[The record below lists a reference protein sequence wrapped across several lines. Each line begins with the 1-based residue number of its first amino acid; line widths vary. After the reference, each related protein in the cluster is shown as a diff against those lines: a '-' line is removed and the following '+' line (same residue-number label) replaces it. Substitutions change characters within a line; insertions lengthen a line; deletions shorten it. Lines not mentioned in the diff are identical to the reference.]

1 MRKLKKN
8 EKVLVSIISIFVVAF
23 LVQNLILLPFFSKLK
38 DITTQVKVDEKNLT
52 RLFYLDFKGKDIEK
66 TFENIRP
73 YLETGKTE
81 DDMLSVIMKKIEEL
95 ASECDITLLNMKP
108 DTARER
114 EETLYESKKVE
125 LSIEGSQ
132 RSIIEFL
139 YKLENSKYSLR
150 VNRLDFKIK
159 DRDRNLMEAD
169 LNVDFIYFLK

>member
-1 MRKLKKN
+1 MRKLKKS
-8 EKVLVSIISIFVVAF
+8 EKILVSTVSIFVIAF

-52 RLFYLDFKGKDIEK
+52 RLFYLDSQSKDIEEK
-66 TFENIRP
+66 FENIRP

-81 DDMLSVIMKKIEEL
+81 GDMLSVIMKKIEEL
-95 ASECDITLLNMKP
+95 ANDCDIILLNMKP
-108 DTARER
+108 DIARER

-132 RSIIEFL
+132 RSIVEFL
-139 YKLENSKYSLR
+139 YKLENSNYPLR

-159 DRDRNLMEAD
+159 DRDKNLMEAD
-169 LNVDFIYFLK
+169 LNVAFIYFIK